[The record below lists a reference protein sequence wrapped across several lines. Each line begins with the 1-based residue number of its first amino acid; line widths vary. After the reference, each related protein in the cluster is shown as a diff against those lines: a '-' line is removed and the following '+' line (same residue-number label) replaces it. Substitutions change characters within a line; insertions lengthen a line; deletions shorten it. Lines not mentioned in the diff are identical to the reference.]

1 MARKIGI
8 FGGSF
13 NPIHVGHAIIAS
25 AILRQQ
31 LIDQLWF
38 MVTPENPFKKGQNLA
53 PEHHRLCMAELVAR
67 RITGAVTS
75 AFEMQLPRPSY
86 TIDTL
91 NALQKRF
98 PDDEFYLIIGADNWA
113 QWDKWKSPSEI
124 VSKYHILIYPRLGFD
139 VTIPEEFHD
148 RVMLVDAPIIEV
160 SSTEIRQLI
169 AQHLSPAFYVTD
181 DVNKY
186 ITENSLYRELE
197 AK

>member
-1 MARKIGI
+1 MAKRIGI

-25 AILRQQ
+25 TILRQH
-31 LIDQLWF
+31 LVDQLWF

-53 PEHHRLCMAELVAR
+53 HEHHRLCMTELVAR
-67 RITGAVTS
+67 RISGAVTS

-91 NALQKRF
+91 NSLHERF
-98 PDDEFYLIIGADNWA
+98 PDKEFILIIGADNWS
-113 QWDKWKSPSEI
+113 QWDKWKSPDEI
-124 VSKYHILIYPRLGFD
+124 VNKYHVLIYPRLGFD
-139 VTIPEEFHD
+139 VCIPKEFHD
-148 RVMLVDAPIIEV
+148 RVKLVDAPIIEV

-169 AQHLSPAFYVTD
+169 VQNQSPAFYIPD

-186 ITENSLYRELE
+186 ITENSLYSEI

>member
-1 MARKIGI
+1 MAKRIGI

-25 AILRQQ
+25 AILRQG

-38 MVTPENPFKKGQNLA
+38 MVTPENPFKQGQNLA
-53 PEHHRLCMAELVAR
+53 PERHRLCMAELVAR
-67 RITGAVTS
+67 RIPNAVTS

-98 PDDEFYLIIGADNWA
+98 PKDEFYLIIGADNWA
-113 QWDKWKSPSEI
+113 KWNNWKSPSEI
-124 VSKYHILIYPRLGFD
+124 VSKFHVLIYPRLGYE
-139 VTIPEEFHD
+139 VNIPLELQEK
-148 RVMLVDAPIIEV
+148 VQLVEAPIIEI

-169 AQHLSPAFYVTD
+169 AQDQSPAFYVAD
-181 DVNKY
+181 DVYNY
-186 ITENSLYRELE
+186 INEHNLYRDL
-197 AK
+197 

>member
-1 MARKIGI
+1 MAKRIGI

-25 AILRQQ
+25 AILRQG

-38 MVTPENPFKKGQNLA
+38 MVTPENPFKQGQNLA
-53 PEHHRLCMAELVAR
+53 PERHRLCMAELVAR
-67 RITGAVTS
+67 RIPNAVTS

-98 PDDEFYLIIGADNWA
+98 PKDEFYLIIGADNWA
-113 QWDKWKSPSEI
+113 KWDNWKSPSEI
-124 VSKYHILIYPRLGFD
+124 VSKFHVLIYPRLGYE
-139 VTIPEEFHD
+139 VNIPLELQEK
-148 RVMLVDAPIIEV
+148 VQLVEAPIIEI

-169 AQHLSPAFYVTD
+169 AQDQSPAFYVAD
-181 DVNKY
+181 DVYNY
-186 ITENSLYRELE
+186 INEHNLYRDL
-197 AK
+197 